1 MMLDPISY
9 IEEKRNLKLVK
20 LYEEKNYLEQYITDY
35 KQGKIKNEDCHVS
48 SSTGIISSVYE
59 EYLAELNSLIE
70 QKERENR
77 TEKKYI
83 ELTDFRDID
92 MFLQDNNCLHGTKIH
107 KIFNKN
113 GIAKIIIKDD
123 EQEIEICFYEVDEF
137 TMIYF
142 TDKTYIGSVHI
153 KEIDKKV
160 RLEINDNVIYISA
173 KSMKLKTLDLDNTIY
188 TYVSVKY
195 EENQEK
201 TFYYISNIEN
211 LSIGDYVYVPV
222 RNSFCPAI
230 VENIEKFSYNDVPF
244 PINKTKTIIRK
255 SSKIEYENYNN
266 NEEVNIFEKDY
277 EDDYDEFDTFK
288 FKDYSTIIKRAKR
301 LPFIKSRKVE
311 WKKDSNGLSFPS
323 YDKAVFEWIE
333 AFHNLEL
340 LDYNYIENF
349 KYIKNGDIEELDFD
363 EILSYLTY
371 IIRGERFC
379 DGLIASNLSN
389 GTIELLEEKLF
400 SYLVE
405 FTEINDK
412 NLEDFNEEDV
422 MFLTLAESG
431 AMGEPNGIEIVTK
444 KENHIKFYHT
454 NISIFDVRKLYSKFS
469 TLKTLNCRSIWRCK
483 RCAKWF
489 CAF

>member
-48 SSTGIISSVYE
+48 SSPGIISSVYE

-92 MFLQDNNCLHGTKIH
+92 MFLQDNNCLYGTKIH

-188 TYVSVKY
+188 TYVSVRY

-222 RNSFCPAI
+222 RNSSCPAI

-311 WKKDSNGLSFPS
+311 WKKDSNGLLFPS

-349 KYIKNGDIEELDFD
+349 KYIKNEDIEELDFD

-389 GTIELLEEKLF
+389 GTIELLEEKMF

-444 KENHIKFYHT
+444 KENRIKFYHT

-469 TLKTLNCRSIWRCK
+469 TLRTLKCRSVWRCK

-489 CAF
+489 CTS

>member
-48 SSTGIISSVYE
+48 SSPGIISSVYE

-92 MFLQDNNCLHGTKIH
+92 MFLQDNNCLYGTKIH

-188 TYVSVKY
+188 TYVSVRY

-222 RNSFCPAI
+222 RNSSCPAI

-311 WKKDSNGLSFPS
+311 WKKDSNGLLFPS

-349 KYIKNGDIEELDFD
+349 KYIKNEDIEELDFD

-444 KENHIKFYHT
+444 KENRIKFYHT

-469 TLKTLNCRSIWRCK
+469 TLRTLKCRSVWRCK

-489 CAF
+489 CTS